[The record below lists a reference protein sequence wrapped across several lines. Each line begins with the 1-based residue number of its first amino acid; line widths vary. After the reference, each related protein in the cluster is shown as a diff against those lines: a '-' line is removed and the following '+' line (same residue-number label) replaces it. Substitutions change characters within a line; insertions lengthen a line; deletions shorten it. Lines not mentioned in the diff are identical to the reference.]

1 MAKHFSS
8 PLLILQDENTVWFS
22 VATNEMRVDEYA
34 FSQEEFW
41 PFAEAL
47 WEKSSYE
54 DERFRCS
61 YGEGVYSLS
70 IKTGENS
77 RVVFWLT
84 ETAVTPAVGKYMAE
98 KGGM

>member
-8 PLLILQDENTVWFS
+8 PLLILQDEDTVWLS
-22 VATNEMRVDEYA
+22 VATNEIRVDEYT
-34 FSQEEFW
+34 FPQGEFW

-47 WEKSSYE
+47 WDKTTYE

-61 YGEGVYSLS
+61 YNEGVYSLS

-77 RVVFWLT
+77 RVVFWLS
-84 ETAVTPAVGKYMAE
+84 ETAVNPAIGKYMAE

>member
-8 PLLILQDENTVWFS
+8 PLLILQDEDTVWLS
-22 VATNEMRVDEYA
+22 VATNEIRVDEYT
-34 FSQEEFW
+34 FSQDEFW

-47 WEKSSYE
+47 WDKTTYE
-54 DERFRCS
+54 DERFRCA
-61 YGEGVYSLS
+61 YNEGVYSLS
-70 IKTGENS
+70 IKTSENS

-84 ETAVTPAVGKYMAE
+84 ETSVNPAIGKYMAE